1 MTEKFV
7 YHRRD
12 SLQQLQWKN
21 KSSVVPGN
29 LCLPSGLQS
38 ESGLRGGKGFTL
50 LELLIVLAIIGIL
63 ASIAIPAYTQ
73 YLNHARVAAAISDI
87 VIIEDQI
94 AAYQTDNS
102 NFPDNLAQI
111 GFDNLQDPWGRP
123 YQYLNIAGA
132 SSKSKGQV
140 RKDRFLVPI
149 NSDYDLYSMGADGKS
164 TPPLTAKMSLDD
176 VIRAND
182 GVFVGLAAN
191 Y

>member
-1 MTEKFV
+1 MSPPDFSARDELA
-7 YHRRD
+7 RR
-12 SLQQLQWKN
+12 
-21 KSSVVPGN
+21 
-29 LCLPSGLQS
+29 
-38 ESGLRGGKGFTL
+38 KGFTL

-73 YLNHARVAAAISDI
+73 YLNNARVAAAISDI

-94 AAYQTDNS
+94 TAYQDNNS
-102 NFPDNLAQI
+102 SFPDNLAQI
-111 GFDNLQDPWGRP
+111 GFGNLQDPWGHP
-123 YQYLNIAGA
+123 YQYLNIADA
-132 SSKSKGQV
+132 SSKSKGKE

-164 TPPLTAKMSLDD
+164 TSPLTAKMSLDD

-182 GVFVGLAAN
+182 GVFVGLAVN